1 MKLTS
6 DPPAAAENSA
16 RSRLWEIAHELA
28 EAAKV
33 EQSSS
38 AFFRK
43 WLSGIMSA
51 TGTVATAVYEAT
63 PKGFRCLGQ
72 LGDSGTEHDSAEV
85 AEQRHRVRLNVIEK
99 RKPIWIREP
108 NLDADRITL
117 VAPLAD
123 RSGAG
128 GVVEAMLPTSMA
140 TQIRQR
146 GCMTFVMQAIAFI
159 DDFMLR
165 ERLRAL
171 SRKQELCDEVL
182 RFVGKIHASLDL
194 DSTAY
199 AVANEGR
206 RLSECDRVTVLR
218 RHGRRY
224 RVVAVSGQ
232 DRFDLRSPAIR
243 KLTTFATAVAATG
256 ATYSSDG
263 SAGSSAPQLEHAL
276 ADYLDDSFVKHVT
289 VVPLVP
295 KSNAADAGDEE
306 GSKRDRPTPLGV
318 LVFERHNPTA
328 AAAGYDERVAFL
340 AEYATVALANALEQQ
355 RIFLL
360 PLWRKLGRLQTVL
373 FAPGTRFKTIA
384 ALLLAAALIN
394 VLIFVPA
401 DFTLHAQGSFQ
412 PVERRFVFAPQDGT
426 VMKLHV
432 VHGTHVDVGS
442 QLVDLRNTDLEV
454 ATTEARGERSST
466 EEQLSS
472 VRRALH
478 NEGNR
483 LTVEEKVRLSGQRA
497 ELEQKLA
504 ALDDKLKLLDAKKER
519 LKITSPIAGEVV
531 TWNLERLLQDRP
543 VQQGQTLLTV
553 ADTAHDWELE
563 LYLSEHYVGQ
573 LTRAQRD
580 SKEPL
585 VVRYRPVS
593 DPSQEFLGTIK
604 SIDSTAEVRGD
615 HGNSVLVTV
624 TVDAKEMPQLK
635 PGSEATAKVFCGRR
649 SLGYVWL
656 HDLADFFQTKVLF
669 RLY

>member
-6 DPPAAAENSA
+6 DTPSVAEKSA
-16 RSRLWEIAHELA
+16 RSRLWDIAHELA

-33 EQSSS
+33 EQSSP

-43 WLSGIMSA
+43 WLSGVMSA

-72 LGDSGTEHDSAEV
+72 LGDLGTERDSAEV

-108 NLDADRITL
+108 NLAADRITL

-123 RSGAG
+123 RSGGG
-128 GVVEAMLPTSMA
+128 GVVEAMLPTSLA

-146 GCMTFVMQAIAFI
+146 GCMAFVMQAIPFI
-159 DDFMLR
+159 DDFLLR
-165 ERLRAL
+165 ERVRSL

-206 RLSECDRVTVLR
+206 RLSQCDRVTVLR
-218 RHGRRY
+218 RLGRRY

-243 KLTTFATAVAATG
+243 KLTSFATAVAATG
-256 ATYSSDG
+256 ETYSSDG
-263 SAGSSAPQLEHAL
+263 SDISSAPQLEHAL

-289 VVPLVP
+289 VVPLTA
-295 KSNAADAGDEE
+295 KSEDSDSGDE
-306 GSKRDRPTPLGV
+306 GGPKRDRTIPFGV
-318 LVFERHNPTA
+318 IVFERHNPTA
-328 AAAGYDERVAFL
+328 AASGYEERLTFL
-340 AEYATVALANALEQQ
+340 AEYAAVAIANALEQQ

-360 PLWRKLGRLQTVL
+360 PMWRKIGRLNAAL
-373 FAPGTRFKTIA
+373 FAPESRFKTISVLVLVA
-384 ALLLAAALIN
+384 TLIAS
-394 VLIFVPA
+394 LIFVPA
-401 DFTLHAQGSFQ
+401 DFTLHAKGSFQ
-412 PVERRFVFAPQDGT
+412 PVERRHVFVPHDGT
-426 VMKLHV
+426 VKKLHV
-432 VHGTHVDVGS
+432 EHGAHVEVGS
-442 QLVDLRNTDLEV
+442 PLVDLRNTDLEV
-454 ATTEARGERSST
+454 ATTEARGELSSA
-466 EEQLSS
+466 EEQLASIK
-472 VRRALH
+472 RALH
-478 NEGNR
+478 NEGSR
-483 LTVEEKVRLSGQRA
+483 LTVEEQVRLSGQRG
-497 ELEQKLA
+497 ELQQKIVSLEE
-504 ALDDKLKLLDAKKER
+504 KLKLLQAKQER
-519 LKITSPIAGEVV
+519 LKIVSPIAGEVV
-531 TWNLERLLQDRP
+531 TWNLERLLHDRP

-573 LTRAQRD
+573 LTRAQRESND
-580 SKEPL
+580 PL
-585 VVRYRPVS
+585 VVRFRPTS
-593 DPSQEFLGTIK
+593 DPSREFLGTIK

-624 TVDAKEMPQLK
+624 TVVANEMPQLK
-635 PGSEATAKVFCGRR
+635 PGSEATANVLCGRR

-656 HDLADFFQTKVLF
+656 HDLADFFQAKVLF